1 MHFCWT
7 TVSVRDM
14 DESLRFY
21 REILELPLNTRMN
34 PAPGLELAFL
44 GSGETQVE
52 LICSQEKNETGFS
65 ENISLGFI
73 VPSIEEFHQR
83 LQQNGIPVH
92 SGPVQPNPAMQFMF
106 ILDPNGLKIQLVEYM
121 EPKE

>member
-1 MHFCWT
+1 MHFCWV

-14 DESLRFY
+14 EESLRFY

-52 LICSQEKNETGFS
+52 LICSQEQNETDFS

-73 VPSIEEFHQR
+73 VPSLEEFRWR

-92 SGPVQPNPAMQFMF
+92 SGPIQPNPAMQFMF